1 MNKILNTIFP
11 KTFDNNFKG
20 YKLAMYVFFAITV
33 VTLWRSQHHLLSA
46 DGGAQT
52 IATIPLDTFTS
63 DGSQTVIGIF
73 SLWGLSQL
81 IIGIIYLVA
90 SLRYRSMIPLLYLL
104 LIVEYSIRG
113 FYIPLFKPVVTAGT
127 APGAAGNIPMIIIS
141 VVMLVLCLI
150 KPKKK
155 IKETP

>member
-20 YKLAMYVFFAITV
+20 HKIALYAFFALTA

-52 IATIPLDTFTS
+52 IATIPLDTFTR

-81 IIGIIYLVA
+81 IIGLIYLVA
-90 SLRYRSMIPLLYLL
+90 CIRYRSMIPLLYTL
-104 LIVEYSIRG
+104 LIVEYSIRAL
-113 FYIPLFKPVVTAGT
+113 YIPVFKPIVTSGT
-127 APGAAGNIPMIIIS
+127 APGAAGNVPLIIIS
-141 VVMLVLCLI
+141 TIMLILCLVERKRI
-150 KPKKK
+150 SNL
-155 IKETP
+155 